1 MFPKLSCF
9 LKLKFIHTAMRM
21 INSRYEE
28 ERKKSRLRAENRE
41 KLRERENQFRI
52 SITIRK
58 DVIQVGRTF

>member
-1 MFPKLSCF
+1 MFPKLSHF
-9 LKLKFIHTAMRM
+9 LKFKFIHIAMRM

-28 ERKKSRLRAENRE
+28 ERKKNRLRAENRE
-41 KLRERENQFRI
+41 QLRERENQYRI